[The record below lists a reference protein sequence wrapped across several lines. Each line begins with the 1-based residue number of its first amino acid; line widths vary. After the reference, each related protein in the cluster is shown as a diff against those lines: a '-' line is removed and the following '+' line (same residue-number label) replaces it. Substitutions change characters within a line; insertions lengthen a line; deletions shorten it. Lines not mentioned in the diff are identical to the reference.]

1 MCSGFALTAFCY
13 KHGATVQIRSKPEI
27 DRHLSEVRFP
37 ALWAGAW
44 ANGCVNGWT
53 GALNGCMFFASISDW
68 CVCAFVEQWLVR
80 GNIILLAVRQSCE
93 NYFNSVHVWHACNIF
108 VCLVSCFF
116 LFVLF
121 YYFFLSWTDTKLTSV
136 ASDAEFIRG
145 NNCRFRREIL
155 LSPWCSPKTLPGNGN
170 FRWKVRWNS
179 LWCWSSLIPFE
190 FSPHPPPPP
199 PSPPLKTWTVP

>member
-44 ANGCVNGWT
+44 ANGCTNGRT

-93 NYFNSVHVWHACNIF
+93 NHFNSVHVWHACNIF
-108 VCLVSCFF
+108 VCVSFLVFSCLFCFTIFF
-116 LFVLF
+116 
-121 YYFFLSWTDTKLTSV
+121 
-136 ASDAEFIRG
+136 
-145 NNCRFRREIL
+145 FRREQ
-155 LSPWCSPKTLPGNGN
+155 TLNWLQLHPMQSSFGETIAVFGGK
-170 FRWKVRWNS
+170 F
-179 LWCWSSLIPFE
+179 CWVLGV
-190 FSPHPPPPP
+190 HQRRY
-199 PSPPLKTWTVP
+199 